1 MPENKTKPTAAD
13 VGAFLAGVE
22 PEQRRIDGRVI
33 LDMMTRLTGEPPV
46 MWGPSIIGFG
56 TLHYRTEAGRE
67 GDIGRIGFAP
77 RKAQLVLYLAPSM
90 PGRDALLTKLG
101 KHSTGK
107 GARYT
112 RSRKPVR
119 VLASFE
125 LAGRSE
131 ASRAE
136 YRVKRLSAAEKRAL
150 IAGALTLDAVMPQSQ
165 APDADA
171 VPAG

>member
-1 MPENKTKPTAAD
+1 MPENKTKPTD
-13 VGAFLAGVE
+13 VSVDAFLAGVE

-107 GARYT
+107 GCLYIRKLADVGLAVLEELIARSWAYQ
-112 RSRKPVR
+112 
-119 VLASFE
+119 
-125 LAGRSE
+125 
-131 ASRAE
+131 
-136 YRVKRLSAAEKRAL
+136 SAAR
-150 IAGALTLDAVMPQSQ
+150 DHP
-165 APDADA
+165 
-171 VPAG
+171 

>member
-1 MPENKTKPTAAD
+1 MPENKTKPTD
-13 VGAFLAGVE
+13 VSVDAFLAGVE

-77 RKAQLVLYLAPSM
+77 RKAQLVLYLAPGM
-90 PGRDALLTKLG
+90 PGRDALLAKLG

-107 GARYT
+107 GCLYI
-112 RSRKPVR
+112 RKLADVDLA
-119 VLASFE
+119 VLE
-125 LAGRSE
+125 E
-131 ASRAE
+131 
-136 YRVKRLSAAEKRAL
+136 L
-150 IAGALTLDAVMPQSQ
+150 IARSWAYQS
-165 APDADA
+165 ATGDHP
-171 VPAG
+171 